1 MTAAEF
7 VQGLEA
13 VRRNGDGYMA
23 RCPAHEDRTPSLS
36 VSDGDQGGVVLYC
49 HAGCTTAAVCT
60 AHPRRYPVSALA
72 PANPD
77 GNGNGRRRIV
87 ASYRYDDAHG
97 DHLFDVVRFDPKDF
111 RQRRP
116 DGNGGWIW
124 NLKGVTRVL
133 YNLPAVVQTAQ
144 AGGAVWVCE
153 GEKDADRLKPVL
165 GEVGAVATTNPGG
178 AGKWSAAYSD
188 ALRGAS
194 VVLVSDRD
202 DAGRAHVQHVA
213 EQLEGVAMS
222 VFIVEPAEGK
232 DASDHL
238 AAGRGLGEFQ
248 QVRWSLNAVDA
259 VGLSRDERG
268 GTALLR
274 SPKERSTPTP
284 PQQSTPPTALTPDAV
299 TPFAVPLG
307 AFLDKPRDPV
317 PALAVDS
324 DGRPVIAR
332 KSLVMLGARGGR
344 GKTTLAID
352 WMIHLALGK
361 DYLCFATPEPCK
373 ILLIENE
380 GPEEQF
386 ADKLRDRIVQLS
398 TAEQEQVR
406 DRIHVYCMD
415 WGGFNLGA
423 MMSDLVAY
431 VDEHEFD
438 LVFGDPLDALGID
451 GVGSPEDTRRFLALM
466 KDAGLNSRCA
476 WWLNTHPRKE
486 ETREA
491 IDEIAGAWGGKPDTI
506 MLLDLLPDDR
516 SRIRFPKIRWAKR
529 GTRPNILLAY
539 DADAETFAYL
549 CDEEDDERDY
559 LSEITELLADDVWRT
574 VKDIA
579 KPKDKGGIGA
589 GESTIKP
596 LLEQHPDTF
605 QSCTG
610 TAAAR
615 LGRST
620 QAILWN
626 LVEVEAP

>member
-1 MTAAEF
+1 
-7 VQGLEA
+7 

-36 VSDGDQGGVVLYC
+36 VKDGADGRVVLYC
-49 HAGCTTAAVCT
+49 HAGCTTEAVCE
-60 AHPRRYPVSALA
+60 AHGHKLRDLA
-72 PANPD
+72 PPDPD

-97 DHLFDVVRFDPKDF
+97 QHLFDVVRFDPKDF

-116 DGNGGWIW
+116 DGNGGWVW

-133 YNLPAVVQTAQ
+133 YHLPDVLRVVE
-144 AGGAVWVCE
+144 AGGAVWVVE
-153 GEKDADRLKPVL
+153 GEKDADKLHPL
-165 GEVGAVATTNPGG
+165 LADVGAAATTNPGG
-178 AGKWSAAYSD
+178 AGKWRWEYSD
-188 ALRGAS
+188 VLRGAN
-194 VVLVSDRD
+194 VVIVADRD
-202 DAGRAHVQHVA
+202 DPGREHAQGVA
-213 EQLEGVAMS
+213 EKLEDVAGS
-222 VFIVEPAEGK
+222 VCIVEPVEGK
-232 DASDHL
+232 DAADHL
-238 AAGRGLGEFQ
+238 AAGKTLGEFQ
-248 QVRWSLNAVDA
+248 QVRWGLNAPDA

-268 GTALLR
+268 DTALLR

-284 PQQSTPPTALTPDAV
+284 QQPSTPPTASTPDAV
-299 TPFAVPLG
+299 APFAVPLG

-317 PALAVDS
+317 PALAADS

-352 WMIHLALGK
+352 WMIHLALGE
-361 DYLCFATPEPCK
+361 DYLCFSIPEPAR
-373 ILLIENE
+373 ILIVENE

-386 ADKLRDRIVQLS
+386 AEKLRDRVVQLS
-398 TAEQEQVR
+398 AVEQQQVR

-415 WGGFNLGA
+415 WGGFNLAA
-423 MMSDLVAY
+423 MMNDLVAY
-431 VDEHEFD
+431 IDEHEFD

-466 KDAGLNSRCA
+466 KDAGLNSRSA

-539 DADAETFAYL
+539 DADAETFTYL
-549 CDEEDDERDY
+549 GDEEDDERDY
-559 LSEITELLADDVWRT
+559 LFEITDRLADGQWRT
-574 VKDIA
+574 VKEIA
-579 KPKDKGGIGA
+579 QPKDKGGIGA
-589 GESTIKP
+589 GESTIKA

-605 QSCTG
+605 HSCTG
-610 TAAAR
+610 RAAAR
-615 LGRST
+615 LERST

-626 LVEVEAP
+626 LVEVEAS